1 MDLLDGVL
9 LESPLFRDKRE
20 FGEPLVWGVI
30 TANCIFNDEHVLVE
44 QGDGPPV
51 SSKEPRADIHLA
63 DFPNISVG
71 ETVTYKNTDY
81 TIRDIQK
88 DGAQT
93 GDAILWLSL

>member
-1 MDLLDGVL
+1 MNLLDAVA
-9 LESPLFRDKRE
+9 LESPVFFESRE
-20 FGEPLVWGVI
+20 FSEPLVWNVI
-30 TANCIFNDEHVLVE
+30 TADCIFNDDHVLVE

-51 SSKEPRADIHLA
+51 SSKEPRATIHLA
-63 DFPNISVG
+63 DFPDISVG